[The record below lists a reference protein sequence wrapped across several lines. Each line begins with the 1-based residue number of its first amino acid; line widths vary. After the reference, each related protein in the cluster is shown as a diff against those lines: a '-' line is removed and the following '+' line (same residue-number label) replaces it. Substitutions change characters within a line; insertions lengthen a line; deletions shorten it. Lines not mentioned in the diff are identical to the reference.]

1 MTLQIVCRTEEKERV
16 IELHGWLGQPEI
28 AELHKTCGSMPPP
41 FSLDLT
47 HLTSASAEGI
57 LALKEERARGA
68 RLANSSPYIALLLR
82 DRPDAEP
89 ES

>member
-1 MTLQIVCRTEEKERV
+1 V
-16 IELHGWLGQPEI
+16 IELHGWLGKPEI
-28 AELHKTCGSMPPP
+28 AELHKACESTPPP
-41 FSLDLT
+41 LCLDLT

-82 DRPDAEP
+82 ERPNAER